1 MLEFIEFPAFSKRL
15 DALAGDDAEDVLLAI
30 QNDLLENPERG
41 SVVQETGGV
50 RKARVADPTRG
61 KGKRGGFRYL
71 YYYIERD
78 GQIFLMMIFSKGEQ
92 SDLTREQK
100 KELKRAILELR
111 EARK

>member
-1 MLEFIEFPAFSKRL
+1 MLEFIELPTFSKRL
-15 DALAGDDAEDVLLAI
+15 DALAGEDADDVLLGI

-50 RKARVADPTRG
+50 RKARVANPKRG

-71 YYYIERD
+71 YFYIESD

-92 SDLTREQK
+92 SDLTKEQK
-100 KELKRAILELR
+100 KALKRAILELR